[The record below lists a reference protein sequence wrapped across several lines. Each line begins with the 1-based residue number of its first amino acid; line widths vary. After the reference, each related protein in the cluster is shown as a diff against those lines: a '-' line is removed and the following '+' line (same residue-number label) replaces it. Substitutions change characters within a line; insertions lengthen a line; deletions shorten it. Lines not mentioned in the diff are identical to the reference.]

1 MAAMI
6 FGKDPDWQRLIVDT
20 KRLGIRMEQE
30 SDLVRCQEA
39 QARSRDGNGR
49 GER

>member
-1 MAAMI
+1 
-6 FGKDPDWQRLIVDT
+6 
-20 KRLGIRMEQE
+20 MEQE
-30 SDLVRCQEA
+30 SDLARRQEA